1 MKDGDCRMF
10 LNQMFLLLLHL
21 VLSRET
27 ASAMGSGHAL
37 PGMKAFGLANK
48 AETGRVR
55 LEDGKYSVSRI
66 AVQYG
71 RWQVSRVVCRLFSS
85 ALLVP
90 AGLATKKLLK

>member
-1 MKDGDCRMF
+1 MKDGECRMF
-10 LNQMFLLLLHL
+10 LNQMSLLLLHL

-55 LEDGKYSVSRI
+55 LEDGKYSV
-66 AVQYG
+66 QYG